1 MSEQSLEA
9 KRDGDSKGVLS
20 RCDSRDLGRSAVR
33 SGLINMGSQVVS
45 VALGLVSTIVL
56 ARLLTPAAYGTIGM
70 VATVIAFASLFKD
83 LGLSTATI
91 QRKDL
96 TIEQV
101 SVMFWVNVAAGLA
114 LTLVLAAASP
124 LVAWFYNRPELVW
137 VTVALASNV
146 LVASLGAQHSALLTR
161 RMRFRELA
169 IARLSGSV
177 ATLVVAVASALA
189 GWEHWALVAGTL
201 AGSAVQVLLLWGF
214 SSFRPTFILR
224 GTGTRGMIRYGLN
237 LTGFDL
243 VNYFSRNLDNILIGR
258 VLGSVSLGYYT
269 RAYSLLLFPISNIR
283 GPLTAV
289 AMPALSQLQSD
300 PSRFCA
306 YYRRLVAIL
315 GLATMPLSAF
325 CFVAA
330 EPIVEVLLGPQWLP
344 AAGIARWLAFASF
357 LQPVAGVFGSV
368 LIALGLANRHLRC
381 GLAAAIVIS
390 ITFVVSVRGGLET
403 LSLAY
408 ALANYALFIPT
419 FVYAS
424 RGTGIG
430 LGDFFGSVWR
440 PALAATVAGLA
451 VLPLRSAFPPVF
463 PILLLVV
470 LATAYGIAYLLLF
483 AIIPGGMRDL
493 RMLVARVR
501 GALGPKG
508 FVTTTQVP

>member
-1 MSEQSLEA
+1 M
-9 KRDGDSKGVLS
+9 KGLLS
-20 RCDSRDLGRSAVR
+20 RGDSRDLGRSTVR
-33 SGLINMGSQVVS
+33 SGLINMGSQAIS

-91 QRKDL
+91 QRKEL
-96 TIEQV
+96 TTDQV

-114 LTLVLAAASP
+114 LTLVLAASSP
-124 LVAWFYNRPELVW
+124 LVAWFYKRPDLVW

-146 LVASLGAQHSALLTR
+146 LVSSLGAQHSALLTR

-169 IARLSGSV
+169 IARLNGAL
-177 ATLVVAVASALA
+177 ATLIVAVASALA
-189 GWEHWALVAGTL
+189 GWDHWALVAGTL
-201 AGSAVQVLLLWGF
+201 GGSAVHVLLLWSF
-214 SSFRPTFILR
+214 SPFRPRFILR
-224 GTGTRGMIRYGLN
+224 GAGTREMIRYGLN

-258 VLGSVSLGYYT
+258 VLGSVALGYYT

-289 AMPALSQLQSD
+289 AMPAMSQLQSD
-300 PSRFCA
+300 PPRFRA

-368 LIALGLANRHLRC
+368 LTALGLANRHLRC
-381 GLAAAIVIS
+381 GLASALAVSTTFAI
-390 ITFVVSVRGGLET
+390 SVRGGLET
-403 LSLAY
+403 LALAY
-408 ALANYALFIPT
+408 AIANYALFLPI
-419 FVYAS
+419 FLYAS
-424 RGTGIG
+424 RGTGIT

-440 PALAATVAGLA
+440 PALAAVVAGLA
-451 VLPLRSAFPPVF
+451 IAPLRAALPAAS
-463 PILLLVV
+463 PILLLG
-470 LATAYGIAYLLLF
+470 ATTVAYGIIYLGLF
-483 AIIPGGMRDL
+483 AILPGGMGDL
-493 RMLVARVR
+493 RMLIVRVR
-501 GALGPKG
+501 GALAPQGTGSSSPL
-508 FVTTTQVP
+508 P

>member
-1 MSEQSLEA
+1 MTEQTLRTDESSAPKGLLF
-9 KRDGDSKGVLS
+9 RGDNL
-20 RCDSRDLGRSAVR
+20 DLGRTSIR
-33 SGLINMGSQVVS
+33 SGMINMGSQVIS

-96 TIEQV
+96 TQGQV
-101 SVMFWVNVAAGLA
+101 SVMFWINVAAGLA
-114 LTLVLAAASP
+114 LTFFLAAASP
-124 LVAWFYNRPELVW
+124 LVAWFYHRPDLVW

-146 LVASLGAQHSALLTR
+146 LVSSLGAQHSALLTR
-161 RMRFRELA
+161 QMRFRQLA
-169 IARLSGSV
+169 IARLSGAV
-177 ATLVVAVASALA
+177 ATLLVAVALALA
-189 GWEHWALVAGTL
+189 GWDHWALVAGTL
-201 AGSAVQVLLLWGF
+201 SGSAVQVLLLWAF
-214 SSFRPTFILR
+214 SPFRPEFLLR
-224 GTGTRGMIRYGLN
+224 GTGTREMIRYGLN

-258 VLGSVSLGYYT
+258 ILGSVALGYYT

-289 AMPALSQLQSD
+289 ALPALSQLQSD
-300 PSRFCA
+300 RPRFRS
-306 YYRRLVAIL
+306 YYCGLVALL

-368 LIALGLANRHLRC
+368 LIALGLANRHLKC
-381 GLAAAIVIS
+381 GLAAAIVTS
-390 ITFVVSVRGGLET
+390 TTFAISVRGGAES

-408 ALANYALFIPT
+408 AIANYVLFLPT
-419 FVYAS
+419 FLYAC

-430 LGDFFGSVWR
+430 LGDFFVSVWR
-440 PALAATVAGLA
+440 PAFAAVAAGLA
-451 VLPLRSAFPPVF
+451 VLPLRVPLTGASPV
-463 PILLLVV
+463 LLLGVS
-470 LATAYGIAYLLLF
+470 AAAYGALYLALF
-483 AIIPGGMRDL
+483 AVLPGGMADL
-493 RMLVARVR
+493 KRLLSRVR
-501 GALGPKG
+501 GALMPEGYAL
-508 FVTTTQVP
+508 TTRVP